1 MDWRKLT
8 KLFHWKSGSIRR
20 RLLTWGLT
28 LFGLALIISTLA
40 GSLYTRRLIKKEA
53 AGLQKE
59 IALRVAEEIEDFVRR
74 KVDRLS
80 DLAASASLDEMGS
93 ETQRLLALLLLK
105 NDQAYTEVSILD
117 DKGMEVV
124 KVSERRVY
132 LPAEFSD
139 QSGSDKFAKAM
150 KGESYISPVYTS
162 DRAEPYITVAVPLK
176 ITPRTVVG
184 VVTAEANLKSL
195 WEVIGEIAFGRAG
208 YAYLVDGQGNLIAH
222 RDPSLVLKRTSLAHI
237 HAVQEFLRHPSG
249 TDSSPAQEGRGII
262 NKPVLSTFVPVSGL
276 GWAVILEEPVHVALA
291 EVRRLERYAVLLLAA
306 VLLMGAAAIVWAS
319 DRITKPIRELHR
331 GAEIIAAGDLDY
343 RAQIRTG
350 DEIEELGE
358 QFNRMAMKLKTSYAT
373 LEQRVESRTRELSA
387 LYDVTATAS
396 QSLEAE
402 QVLQQVIKKI
412 IEIFGFDTTRIFL
425 FDDRRESLD
434 LRASF
439 ETDPEFWMQV
449 RHFVRGQGFI
459 GRVAESGAAVVIENV
474 WTDPRYQQISHTK
487 ATQRAGL
494 SFLSA
499 FPIKA
504 REKTLGTMLCQGRE
518 PRHLAPEDVR
528 LLTSMAEQIGV
539 AIQNANLFGEVKQK
553 TAELERA
560 NQELI
565 ELSRAKSE
573 FMAAM
578 SHELRT
584 PLNVIIGNADLIR
597 DRFFGE
603 ITPKQRDSLEKILRY
618 SQMLLKL
625 INDVLAMTRLEA
637 KKMSMD
643 VSTFHLEDVVDHV
656 QTFAEQLNYNH
667 NLKMLWEVEK
677 NLPPIT
683 TDALKLE
690 EILQNL
696 IGNAFKFTLQGTIEV
711 RVRDLP
717 GKGRVEFSV
726 ADTGI
731 GIERE
736 GLDKIFDEFYQQKDA
751 HTGSHSGVG
760 LGLSIVKK
768 YLEMMQGEIRV
779 ESEPQ
784 KGSTFTFT
792 FPYAIANAK

>member
-28 LFGLALIISTLA
+28 LFGLVLIINTLA

-53 AGLQKE
+53 AELQKE

-74 KVDRLS
+74 EVDRLS
-80 DLAASASLDEMGS
+80 DLAVSASLHEMGS

-105 NDQAYTEVSILD
+105 NDRAFTEVSILD

-132 LPAEFSD
+132 LAAEFSD
-139 QSGSDKFAKAM
+139 QSGSEKFATAM

-176 ITPRTVVG
+176 ITPRAVVG

-195 WEVIGEIAFGRAG
+195 WEVIGGIAFGRAG

-222 RDPSLVLKRTSLAHI
+222 RDPSLVLKRTNLAHI
-237 HAVQEFLRHPSG
+237 HAVQEFLRTLSG
-249 TDSSPAQEGRGII
+249 TEPTPAQEGRGII
-262 NKPVLSTFVPVSGL
+262 NKPVLSTFVPVPGL
-276 GWAVILEEPVHVALA
+276 GWAVILEEPVDVALA
-291 EVRRLERYAVLLLAA
+291 EVRRLERYVVLLLAA
-306 VLLMGAAAIVWAS
+306 VLLIGAAAIVWAS

-331 GAEIIAAGDLDY
+331 GAEIIAAGNLDY

-358 QFNRMAMKLKTSYAT
+358 QFNRMATELKTSYAT

-387 LYDVTATAS
+387 LYDVTATVS

-402 QVLQQVIKKI
+402 RVLQQVIKKI
-412 IEIFGFDTTRIFL
+412 TEIFGFDTTRIFL
-425 FDDRRESLD
+425 FDDRRESID

-439 ETDPEFWMQV
+439 ETGPEFWMQV

-459 GRVAESGAAVVIENV
+459 GRVAESGEAIVIENV

-487 ATQRAGL
+487 ASQRAGL

-504 REKTLGTMLCQGRE
+504 GEKTLGTMLCQGRE

-643 VSTFHLEDVVDHV
+643 ISTFHLDGLMEHI
-656 QTFAEQLNYNH
+656 QAYAEQLNYNNH
-667 NLKMLWEVEK
+667 LEVLWTVEE
-677 NLPPIT
+677 NLPAIT

-690 EILQNL
+690 EILQNV
-696 IGNAFKFTLQGTIEV
+696 IGNAFKFTPHGTIEL

-717 GKGRVEFSV
+717 GKGRIEFCV

-779 ESEPQ
+779 ESQPQ

-792 FPYAIANAK
+792 LPHSI